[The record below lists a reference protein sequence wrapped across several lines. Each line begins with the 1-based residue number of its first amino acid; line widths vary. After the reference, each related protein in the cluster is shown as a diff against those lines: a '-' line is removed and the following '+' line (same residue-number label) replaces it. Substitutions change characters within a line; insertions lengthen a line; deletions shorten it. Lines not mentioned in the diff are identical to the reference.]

1 MWYIACVALPRIL
14 LFYCPTRPDPVLGQ
28 APDPRGLIVIDLDTF
43 FKCKKI
49 LITGL
54 GMTGISAASMLMG
67 FGGKVLAVDNDV
79 NLDREDIY
87 KRIVKNS
94 PPEMKNSS
102 KYLEIIIDSCTN
114 DDISLLE
121 GIELI
126 ISSPGIPGDIAL
138 FEEAFK
144 KDIPIWDE
152 LELAWSLM
160 GPVQKKNTIA
170 VTGTNGKTT
179 VVNLINKIFS
189 DSKISSIACGNV
201 GFPLLDTLELSSD
214 RVVLDDDIMRVIEVS
229 SFQLERTKTFKPHIG
244 VLLNITSDH
253 LDRHGSL
260 SNYGKLKFDLFSN
273 QDSDDTAV
281 LNIDDLFVEKNI
293 HDLEKDME
301 HPQLIRFGL
310 NSSPEHNFRYD
321 GSSIFFDFKGY
332 TGSIDTGGTLLRGKH
347 NISNIIASMIPAL
360 LAGVSPGSIERS
372 VKDYKALDHRI
383 EYLGVLSGIRCFND
397 SKSTNPNSTI
407 AALQDFEKEVT
418 LILGGKDKDM
428 DFLML
433 AEMIE
438 LKVNDLILIG
448 QAASKING
456 LLGPLSGNYKIHLSG
471 SLEEA
476 VELSFKIT
484 KPGGVLL
491 LSPACAS
498 MDMFKDYK
506 DRGDRF
512 KKLVLSLGKI

>member
-1 MWYIACVALPRIL
+1 M
-14 LFYCPTRPDPVLGQ
+14 DP
-28 APDPRGLIVIDLDTF
+28 DTF

-49 LITGL
+49 LIIGL
-54 GMTGISAASMLMG
+54 GMTGISTASILMG
-67 FGGKVLAVDNDV
+67 FGGKILAVDNNV

-87 KRIVKNS
+87 KRIVKNCS
-94 PPEMKNSS
+94 PEMKKSGR
-102 KYLEIIIDSCTN
+102 YLEIIIDSGTN
-114 DDISLLE
+114 GDISLLE
-121 GIELI
+121 GIKLI
-126 ISSPGIPGDIAL
+126 ISSPGVPGNIAL
-138 FEEAFK
+138 LKEAIK

-160 GPVQKKNTIA
+160 GPKQKKNTIA

-189 DSKISSIACGNV
+189 DSKIPSIACGNV
-201 GFPLLDTLELSSD
+201 GLPLLDTFKLSRD
-214 RVVLDDDIMRVIEVS
+214 RVVLDDDVMRVIEVS

-260 SNYGKLKFDLFSN
+260 SDYGRLKFNLFSN
-273 QDSDDTAV
+273 QGSDDTAV
-281 LNIDDLFVEKNI
+281 LNIDDPYIKKNI
-293 HDLEKDME
+293 CDLEKDRE
-301 HPQLIRFGL
+301 HPQMIRFGL

-321 GSSIFFDFKGY
+321 GTSIFFDFAGY
-332 TGSIDTGGTLLRGKH
+332 VGSIDTGGTLLRGMH

-372 VKDYKALDHRI
+372 VKDYKALGHRI
-383 EYLGVLSGIRCFND
+383 EYLGVVSGIRCFND
-397 SKSTNPNSTI
+397 SKSTNPDSTI
-407 AALQDFEKEVT
+407 AALQDFGKEVT
-418 LILGGKDKDM
+418 IILGGKDKDM

-433 AEMIE
+433 AEIIE
-438 LKVNDLILIG
+438 SKVNNLILIG
-448 QAASKING
+448 QAAAKING
-456 LLGPLSGNYKIHLSG
+456 LLGPLSGNYKIYLSG

-512 KKLVLSLGKI
+512 KKLVLSYGKI

>member
-1 MWYIACVALPRIL
+1 M
-14 LFYCPTRPDPVLGQ
+14 DP
-28 APDPRGLIVIDLDTF
+28 DTF
-43 FKCKKI
+43 FKNKKI
-49 LITGL
+49 LVTGL
-54 GMTGISAASMLMG
+54 GMTGISAASVLMG
-67 FGGKVLAVDNDV
+67 FGGKILAVDNNV

-94 PPEMKNSS
+94 PQEMKNSS
-102 KYLEIIIDSCTN
+102 RYLEIIIDSGTN
-114 DDISLLE
+114 DDISLLK
-121 GIELI
+121 GIKLI
-126 ISSPGIPGDIAL
+126 ISSPGVSGNVVL
-138 FEEAFK
+138 LKEAFK
-144 KDIPIWDE
+144 KNIPIWDE

-160 GPVQKKNTIA
+160 GPKQKKNTIA

-189 DSKISSIACGNV
+189 DSKIPSIACGNV
-201 GFPLLDTLELSSD
+201 GLPLLDTLKLSRD
-214 RVVLDDDIMRVIEVS
+214 RKILDDDVIRVIEVS

-260 SNYGKLKFDLFSN
+260 SDYGRLKFNLFSN
-273 QDSDDTAV
+273 QGSDDTAV
-281 LNIDDLFVEKNI
+281 LNIDDPYIKKNI
-293 HDLEKDME
+293 RGLEKDRE
-301 HPQLIRFGL
+301 HPQIIRFGL
-310 NSSPEHNFRYD
+310 RSCPEHDFRYD
-321 GSSIFFDFKGY
+321 GSNIFFDFAGY
-332 TGSIDTGGTLLRGKH
+332 TGSIDTGGTLLRGMH

-360 LAGVSPGSIERS
+360 LAGVSPGSIEKS
-372 VKDYKALDHRI
+372 VRDYKALDHRI

-397 SKSTNPNSTI
+397 SKSTNPDSTI
-407 AALQDFEKEVT
+407 AALQDFGKEVT

-433 AEMIE
+433 AEIIKS
-438 LKVNDLILIG
+438 KVNDLILIG
-448 QAASKING
+448 QAASKIDG
-456 LLGPLSGNYKIHLSG
+456 LLEPLSGNYKIYLAG

-512 KKLVLSLGKI
+512 KKLVLTYGKT